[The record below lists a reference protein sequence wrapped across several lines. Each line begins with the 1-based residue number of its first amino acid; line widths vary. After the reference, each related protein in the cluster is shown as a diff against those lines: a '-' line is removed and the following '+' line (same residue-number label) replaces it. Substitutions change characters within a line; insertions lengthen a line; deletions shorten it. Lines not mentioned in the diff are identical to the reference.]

1 MLSNLQKQKVH
12 DDVKRSAMS
21 ETESAGETSKGSYIS
36 ALLKQKSSE
45 DDKTCE
51 VRISGKPELK
61 SVSSE
66 KKPRQLD
73 IIQHEEKAMISIMVH
88 LEIQKEAITSAT
100 RMGKFRP
107 ESIRPRI
114 FLVKFC
120 DKMTAYKVL
129 ASAFRKKQ
137 YDGTADEKFKVY
149 IGNSLNKT
157 EQEQERKIL
166 KKRRSLI
173 EENTDPSRLKVRN
186 LELFLDGAVVDLS
199 EC

>member
-1 MLSNLQKQKVH
+1 M
-12 DDVKRSAMS
+12 
-21 ETESAGETSKGSYIS
+21 E
-36 ALLKQKSSE
+36 
-45 DDKTCE
+45 
-51 VRISGKPELK
+51 
-61 SVSSE
+61 
-66 KKPRQLD
+66 
-73 IIQHEEKAMISIMVH
+73 H

-107 ESIRPRI
+107 ESTRPRT
-114 FLVKFC
+114 FLVKFR

-129 ASAFRKKQ
+129 ASAFRLKK

-149 IGNSLNKT
+149 ISKLLIKT

-173 EENTDPSRLKVRN
+173 EENTDSSRLKIRN

-199 EC
+199 ES